1 MTSRLWITTSMVAV
15 AAALVECVGADRPW
29 ACADLADAA
38 VRNLV
43 VAVAVLTVV
52 HLAGTRSRPRAH
64 AAAATTDPSPRID
77 VGRGAPGVD
86 DTPPVPPTDHWVGL
100 VRREID
106 ELATLADHLY
116 GMIALAGYEPELTE
130 ETFVRIDDLR
140 WLLGNYVIRGGRVRR
155 LAELPELLQ
164 STTTLDGA
172 DGACPQAVGTV
183 RSRAAEL
190 LQRIQETNAA
200 TVDWLLAHRVALPDP
215 DFLDSNAL
223 LGRYH
228 RLDATSTLISGDP
241 LYLLTCHIHDV
252 LETVESLGD
261 VDHPVLEVL
270 ETQLAGLLATV
281 EEEITAAQAFN
292 SALLALGGEMRPAD
306 AA

>member
-1 MTSRLWITTSMVAV
+1 M
-15 AAALVECVGADRPW
+15 
-29 ACADLADAA
+29 
-38 VRNLV
+38 
-43 VAVAVLTVV
+43 
-52 HLAGTRSRPRAH
+52 
-64 AAAATTDPSPRID
+64 
-77 VGRGAPGVD
+77 
-86 DTPPVPPTDHWVGL
+86 
-100 VRREID
+100 RREID

-130 ETFVRIDDLR
+130 DTFVRMDDLR

-155 LAELPELLQ
+155 LAELPELLR
-164 STTTLDGA
+164 STATLEGA
-172 DGACPQAVGTV
+172 VGACPQAVGTV

-190 LQRIQETNAA
+190 LQRIQETNSA

-241 LYLLTCHIHDV
+241 LYLLNCHIHDV